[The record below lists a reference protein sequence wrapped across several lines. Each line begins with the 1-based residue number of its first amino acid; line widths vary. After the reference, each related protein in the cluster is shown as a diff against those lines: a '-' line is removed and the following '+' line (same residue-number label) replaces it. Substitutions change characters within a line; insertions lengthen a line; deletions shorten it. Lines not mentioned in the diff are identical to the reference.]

1 MSAKEPTTTAEVID
15 DVTRKEHRAAWDR
28 TILGIAVFCGIA
40 SWILIYSLFPGRH
53 NVLRIVLATL
63 YVYAIERVLL
73 LLRKG
78 LMTTYETQREIHIAI
93 IGILVLFGVIAVN
106 VVCHFA
112 QQMAGATLSPY
123 LMEYL
128 RWGMVIVPVAVM
140 GLGIYLQSQ
149 DPEARRQSL
158 ERRERG
164 ERAEF
169 KTNARRDALSHPTMV
184 ATKTLIAE
192 ITAEA
197 MAEEWIDE
205 VRGELPAIVRARL
218 DAKLQTRQQRD
229 NRYAPIPVAPRRT
242 VSALAVTPED
252 ELRGTYASLP
262 VPQTAVPK
270 VVRAEDRRAHNRA
283 EDPKE

>member
-1 MSAKEPTTTAEVID
+1 MSAKEPSSTAEILD

-40 SWILIYSLFPGRH
+40 SWILVYSLFPGRH
-53 NVLRIVLATL
+53 TVLRVILATL

-73 LLRKG
+73 LLRQG
-78 LMTTYETQREIHIAI
+78 LMTTYETQREIHTAI
-93 IGILVLFGVIAVN
+93 VGILGLFAVIAVN

-112 QQMAGATLSPY
+112 QQMAGATLNPY
-123 LMEYL
+123 MMEYL

-140 GLGIYLQSQ
+140 GLGIWLQSQ
-149 DPEARRQSL
+149 DPEARRQTL

-169 KTNARRDALSHPTMV
+169 KTNARRDALNHPTMV
-184 ATKTLIAE
+184 ATKSLIAE

-205 VRGELPAIVRARL
+205 VRGELPAVVRAKL
-218 DAKLQTRQQRD
+218 DSKLQTRGQR
-229 NRYAPIPVAPRRT
+229 NQPYADPYVPAYANGR
-242 VSALAVTPED
+242 SGYG
-252 ELRGTYASLP
+252 ELRGKA
-262 VPQTAVPK
+262 
-270 VVRAEDRRAHNRA
+270 
-283 EDPKE
+283 

>member
-1 MSAKEPTTTAEVID
+1 MSAKEPTTTAEVLD
-15 DVTRKEHRAAWDR
+15 DVTRKEHREAWDR

-40 SWILIYSLFPGRH
+40 SWVLVYSLFPGRH
-53 NVLRIVLATL
+53 AVLRVVLATL

-78 LMTTYETQREIHIAI
+78 LMTTYETQREINTAIVGILGLFAVIAI
-93 IGILVLFGVIAVN
+93 N

-112 QQMAGATLSPY
+112 QQMAGAELNPY

-140 GLGIYLQSQ
+140 GLGIWLQSQ

-169 KTNARRDALSHPTMV
+169 KTNARRDALLHPTMV

-205 VRGELPAIVRARL
+205 VRGELPAVVRARL
-218 DAKLQTRQQRD
+218 DAKLQTREQRN
-229 NRYAPIPVAPRRT
+229 NRYTEAYAPAYANGRLPYGEA
-242 VSALAVTPED
+242 
-252 ELRGTYASLP
+252 RGKA
-262 VPQTAVPK
+262 
-270 VVRAEDRRAHNRA
+270 
-283 EDPKE
+283 

>member
-1 MSAKEPTTTAEVID
+1 MSAKEPTSTVEVID
-15 DVTRKEHRAAWDR
+15 DITRQEHRAAWDR

-40 SWILIYSLFPGRH
+40 SWILVYSLFPGRH
-53 NVLRIVLATL
+53 TVLRAVLATL

-93 IGILVLFGVIAVN
+93 IGILGLFGVIAVN

-112 QQMAGATLSPY
+112 QQMTGAELNPY

-128 RWGMVIVPVAVM
+128 RWGMVVVPVAVM

-169 KTNARRDALSHPTMV
+169 KTNARRDALHHPTMV

-197 MAEEWIDE
+197 MAEEWIEE
-205 VRGELPAIVRARL
+205 VRGELPHAVRQRL
-218 DAKLQTRQQRD
+218 DNKLQTRQQR
-229 NRYAPIPVAPRRT
+229 NNPYADAYMPAGYVNGRSHYGEA
-242 VSALAVTPED
+242 
-252 ELRGTYASLP
+252 RGKA
-262 VPQTAVPK
+262 
-270 VVRAEDRRAHNRA
+270 
-283 EDPKE
+283 

>member
-1 MSAKEPTTTAEVID
+1 MKKEPSSTVEVLD
-15 DVTRKEHRAAWDR
+15 DITRQEHRAAWDR

-40 SWILIYSLFPGRH
+40 SWILVYSLFPGRH
-53 NVLRIVLATL
+53 PWLRVILATL

-73 LLRKG
+73 LLRRG
-78 LMTTYETQREIHIAI
+78 LMTVYETQREIHVAI
-93 IGILVLFGVIAVN
+93 IGILAMFGVIACN

-112 QQMAGATLSPY
+112 QQMAGAELNPY

-128 RWGMVIVPVAVM
+128 RWGMVVVPVAVM

-169 KTNARRDALSHPTMV
+169 KTNARRDALHHPTMV

-197 MAEEWIDE
+197 MAEEWIEE
-205 VRGELPAIVRARL
+205 VRGELPHAVRQRL
-218 DAKLQTRQQRD
+218 EAKLQTRQQRNEHFPNSFHFD
-229 NRYAPIPVAPRRT
+229 DPPRR
-242 VSALAVTPED
+242 ALAYEPD
-252 ELRGTYASLP
+252 ESELEARTSTQ
-262 VPQTAVPK
+262 VPRQKPTAGK
-270 VVRAEDRRAHNRA
+270 
-283 EDPKE
+283 